1 MTKASR
7 LYYPKP
13 ALLGHLFDS
22 LVRPILEYAGEI
34 WDGSI
39 AEEIERV
46 HRRFCKFALGL
57 PQSATNLA
65 IYGELGRCPLEVR
78 RKAIVVKFWLRLAT
92 NWDISPLLKEAY
104 LFISSLPSTDAWLG
118 RVKGLLNQTGFSNV
132 WLNPSNISPTDF
144 ISEFSQR
151 CKDQYRQ
158 AWESEMKASSGK
170 LRTYRLFKK
179 EFCREAY
186 LNLPPYLRVPIAKL
200 RTSAHPLRIETGR
213 YALPTPLPVKETTC
227 WYCTNLVEDEV
238 HFLITCE
245 LYQNSNERVR
255 LFDRCSTLNPAFPHM
270 SVTDK
275 MSFIFQSKDHSVLKL
290 LGYYVIYALNVRHN
304 VLQSTV

>member
-1 MTKASR
+1 M
-7 LYYPKP
+7 
-13 ALLGHLFDS
+13 
-22 LVRPILEYAGEI
+22 
-34 WDGSI
+34 
-39 AEEIERV
+39 
-46 HRRFCKFALGL
+46 
-57 PQSATNLA
+57 
-65 IYGELGRCPLEVR
+65 
-78 RKAIVVKFWLRLAT
+78 
-92 NWDISPLLKEAY
+92 
-104 LFISSLPSTDAWLG
+104 
-118 RVKGLLNQTGFSNV
+118 

-144 ISEFSQR
+144 ISELSQR

-179 EFCREAY
+179 EFCSEAY

-213 YALPTPLPVKETTC
+213 YALPTPLPVKERTC

-270 SVTDK
+270 SDTDK

-304 VLQSTV
+304 VLQSTA